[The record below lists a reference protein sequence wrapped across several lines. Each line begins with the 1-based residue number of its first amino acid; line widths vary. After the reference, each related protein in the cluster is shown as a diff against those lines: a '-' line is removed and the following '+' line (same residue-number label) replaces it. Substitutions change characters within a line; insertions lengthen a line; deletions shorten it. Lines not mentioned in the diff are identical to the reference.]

1 MQYIKNF
8 TKERSSKIGASD
20 ISKLIQHPEKSESL
34 YGYDETALT
43 LWQEKTGKI
52 KREPA
57 GFSAET
63 GNALEPVVLRKF
75 ISENIDK
82 ETAEKFYRGY
92 VLCELNKTD
101 DGYPDAENFQNTNFL
116 HHTKAENDF
125 AVAHADCL
133 RLCPDLINTVGNH
146 AELIEAKTASYW
158 SAKRREDIYSGYDTT
173 LKNHQGIPLKH
184 FYQVQFQAAIYQ
196 EVYGLN
202 INSGFLALLFDTS
215 QYHQW
220 EIRIDRKI
228 QERLLE
234 LASYMKKCIDTDTP
248 PKMLAM
254 NQDDIKIMYP
264 KLDEDFRII
273 SGDELQ
279 VALHAIEQRKLASE
293 QEKAWKQKKEDADNT
308 LSIFLKDAKTI
319 KGIVG
324 SEIVNLATWQEKKGA
339 ERVAG
344 LKEIKQYPEIEK
356 LLRENELINKSEDSR
371 SVVVKY
377 KD

>member
-34 YGYDETALT
+34 YGYSETALT
-43 LWQEKTGKI
+43 LWQEKTGRI
-52 KREPA
+52 KKEPA
-57 GFSAET
+57 GFSAEM
-63 GNALEPVVLRKF
+63 GNTLEPVVLRKF

-82 ETAEKFYRGY
+82 ETAQKFYSGY
-92 VLCELNKTD
+92 MLCELNKTE
-101 DGYPDAENFQNTNFL
+101 DGYPDAENYQNTNFL

-133 RLCPDLINTVGNH
+133 HLLNIAGNH
-146 AELIEAKTASYW
+146 AELIEAKTAL
-158 SAKRREDIYSGYDTT
+158 SAASKRRDDIYSGYDTS

-202 INSGFLALLFDTS
+202 INTGFLALIFTDGFKPVS
-215 QYHQW
+215 FHQW

-293 QEKAWKQKKEDADNT
+293 QEKAWKRKKEDADNT

-319 KGIVG
+319 KGIIG
-324 SEIVNLATWQEKKGA
+324 DEIVNLATWQERKGA

-356 LLRENELINKSEDSR
+356 LLREKNLINKSENTR
-371 SVVVKY
+371 SVVIKY
-377 KD
+377 KE

>member
-1 MQYIKNF
+1 MQYITNF
-8 TKERSSKIGASD
+8 TRERSTKIGASD

-34 YGYDETALT
+34 YGYSETALT
-43 LWQEKTGKI
+43 LWQEKTGRI
-52 KREPA
+52 KKEPA
-57 GFSAET
+57 GFSAEM

-75 ISENIDK
+75 ISQNTDK

-92 VLCELNKTD
+92 MLCELNKTD

-133 RLCPDLINTVGNH
+133 HLQIAGNH

-158 SAKRREDIYSGYDTT
+158 SAKRRDDIYSGYDTT

-202 INSGFLALLFDTS
+202 INTGFLALIFTDGFKPVS
-215 QYHQW
+215 FHQW
-220 EIRIDRKI
+220 EIRIDVKI

-264 KLDEDFRII
+264 KLEEDFRII

-293 QEKAWKQKKEDADNT
+293 QEKAWRQKKEDADNT

-319 KGIVG
+319 KGIIG
-324 SEIVNLATWQEKKGA
+324 DEIVSLATWQERKGA

-344 LKEIKQYPEIEK
+344 LKEIKQYPDIEK
-356 LLRENELINKSEDSR
+356 LLREKNLINKSENTR
-371 SVVVKY
+371 SVVIKY
-377 KD
+377 KE

>member
-8 TKERSSKIGASD
+8 TKERSLKIGASD

-52 KREPA
+52 KRKPA
-57 GFSAET
+57 GFSAEI

-133 RLCPDLINTVGNH
+133 RLQIAGYH

-158 SAKRREDIYSGYDTT
+158 PAKRRDDIYSGYDTT

-184 FYQVQFQAAIYQ
+184 FYQIQFQAAIYQ
-196 EVYGLN
+196 EVYGFK
-202 INSGFLALLFDTS
+202 INSGFIALLFDTS
-215 QYHQW
+215 QFHQW

-319 KGIVG
+319 KGIIG
-324 SEIVNLATWQEKKGA
+324 SEIVNLATWQERKGA

-356 LLRENELINKSEDSR
+356 LLREKELINKSEDSR

-377 KD
+377 KE